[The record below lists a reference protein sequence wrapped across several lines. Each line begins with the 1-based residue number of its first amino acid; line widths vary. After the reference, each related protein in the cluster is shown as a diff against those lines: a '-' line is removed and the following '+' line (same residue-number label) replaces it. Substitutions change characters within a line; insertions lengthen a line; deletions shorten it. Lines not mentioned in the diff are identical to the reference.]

1 MIPCLFDGK
10 AAIQGAVQRAAVLP
24 LLLDPPAD
32 VSADDNVRLAWGN
45 NWADWDNSGGH
56 NEWEDW
62 NPSPPG
68 V

>member
-1 MIPCLFDGK
+1 MLEVIGGN
-10 AAIQGAVQRAAVLP
+10 AAIRGAVQRAAALP

-32 VSADDNVRLAWGN
+32 TRDGTTRLAWSN
-45 NWADWDNSGGH
+45 NWADWDNTGPH

-68 V
+68 G